1 MPLSAPTIENPN
13 SASSTTLTTHESIN
27 GLLSHFFLV
36 ISALSYSIKQSHWTG
51 CNRESYL
58 SLLSLQVS
66 TINYQGADFCIL
78 KLGLGTFSWFIVQS
92 LDVFLNSW
100 LSINLIQIGLN
111 KYLQDSK
118 LVLRNL
124 ICFMYIVICIFFDQ
138 YDVGMTFGI

>member
-1 MPLSAPTIENPN
+1 M
-13 SASSTTLTTHESIN
+13 
-27 GLLSHFFLV
+27 
-36 ISALSYSIKQSHWTG
+36 
-51 CNRESYL
+51 
-58 SLLSLQVS
+58 
-66 TINYQGADFCIL
+66 
-78 KLGLGTFSWFIVQS
+78 VQS

-124 ICFMYIVICIFFDQ
+124 ICFMYIVMCIFFDQ